1 MNIVC
6 DSLSFNRE
14 PLLYSMSRCIVA
26 SRAAQKT
33 IIDGVHM
40 DISDDEGLTR
50 SCIQGRDLG
59 FDGKS
64 LIHPSQIALTNSHY
78 SPSEADVL
86 HAHKIIQSFLS
97 ATASGKS
104 VSVLD
109 NKLVEKVR
117 ICAISLAVYCCFND
131 LMTRSQ

>member
-1 MNIVC
+1 M
-6 DSLSFNRE
+6 
-14 PLLYSMSRCIVA
+14 
-26 SRAAQKT
+26 
-33 IIDGVHM
+33 
-40 DISDDEGLTR
+40 R

-117 ICAISLAVYCCFND
+117 TSVSIRCARNHVARLLLILLCSND
-131 LMTRSQ
+131 KKPIPDILFFLLH

>member
-1 MNIVC
+1 
-6 DSLSFNRE
+6 
-14 PLLYSMSRCIVA
+14 MSRCILA
-26 SRAAQKT
+26 SRAARKT

-40 DISDDEGLTR
+40 DISDEEGLTR

-64 LIHPSQIALTNSHY
+64 LIHPSQISLTNSHY
-78 SPSEADVL
+78 SPSEKDVV

-109 NKLVEKVR
+109 NKLVEKVQNSVNIR
-117 ICAISLAVYCCFND
+117 IP
-131 LMTRSQ
+131 